1 VNWFKRYVVSC
12 LIAAIFFAA
21 MDSYNHPDK
30 GARYDSVLVLSA
42 SWPIWAALIVGDS
55 IGDALC
61 AMKSVKTE

>member
-1 VNWFKRYVVSC
+1 MNWFKRYVVSC

-21 MDSYNHPDK
+21 IDSYSHPDK

-55 IGDALC
+55 IGDALR
-61 AMKSVKTE
+61 ATTAGKTE